1 MANVVDQ
8 ILADLRTEAP
18 KLYPERGELRN
29 VRLVGHTPKSQHYIY
44 DIVVDFADGSERVA
58 AKVYR
63 NGKAGSDAK
72 AKARSKSRRSGKKA
86 STKTAGIRARSI
98 SRRPRRMPS
107 DGILRSTGCSSTR
120 STTR

>member
-44 DIVVDFADGSERVA
+44 DIVIDFADGNERVA
-58 AKVYR
+58 AK
-63 NGKAGSDAK
+63 A
-72 AKARSKSRRSGKKA
+72 
-86 STKTAGIRARSI
+86 
-98 SRRPRRMPS
+98 
-107 DGILRSTGCSSTR
+107 L
-120 STTR
+120 